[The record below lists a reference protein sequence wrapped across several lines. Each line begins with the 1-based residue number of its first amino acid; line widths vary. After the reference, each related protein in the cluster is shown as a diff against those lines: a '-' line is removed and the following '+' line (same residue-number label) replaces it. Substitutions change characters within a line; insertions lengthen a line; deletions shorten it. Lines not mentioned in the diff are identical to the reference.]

1 MEENKDFIF
10 PFSTCEKPN
19 KTGIAQPYSVFI
31 NVISIFII
39 IYFLFQVKNIY
50 AFFLILSLLAFESV
64 HTFSHIIH
72 LPNYIQITIIHSL
85 AYIVNFCYLLAFYNY
100 TNKLPSPLFV
110 TLLVILLVFD
120 IYSFL
125 FLSFV
130 FYFTSSLLIFFSI
143 LIYYYN
149 YIPKDKRHY
158 ILIILGLGIFI
169 MLCFYNE
176 KINCKKMLEMFPN
189 FPFHAPLEIAG
200 LLVFYYICKFFTA
213 F

>member
-31 NVISIFII
+31 NVITIFII
-39 IYFLFQVKNIY
+39 IFFLFQVKNIY

-72 LPNYIQITIIHSL
+72 LPNYIQINIIHCL

-100 TNKLPSPLFV
+100 TNKLPSPLFA
-110 TLLVILLVFD
+110 TILIILLLFD
-120 IYSFL
+120 IYAFL

-143 LIYYYN
+143 LIYYYK
-149 YIPKDKRHY
+149 YIPKDKQHY

-176 KINCKKMLEMFPN
+176 KMNCKKMLEIFPN
-189 FPFHAPLEIAG
+189 FPFHAPLEIGG